1 MSDGKLRIKRLER
14 LWTDDRPLCSHAF
27 TLIVDGK
34 MIQDDAACT
43 CGGERMI
50 LIAASETSA
59 PARQDST
66 GGRSEL
72 KARLV

>member
-1 MSDGKLRIKRLER
+1 MSNGKLHIKRLER

-34 MIQDDAACT
+34 MVQDDAACT

-50 LIAASETSA
+50 LIAASEREA
-59 PARQDST
+59 ARTDSQRA
-66 GGRSEL
+66 GVRS
-72 KARLV
+72 